1 MSFLRNVAV
10 VATVVVVAIVI
21 LLNIFLLSFR
31 SNFCRDD
38 VQKHSLPIHFT
49 YGTLCQHLFSL

>member
-10 VATVVVVAIVI
+10 VVVVIV
-21 LLNIFLLSFR
+21 LNIFLLSFR

-49 YGTLCQHLFSL
+49 YGTLCQHLLSL